1 MVDAR
6 EYHERTKHSPRE
18 LRADEFELDFS
29 NRPRPS
35 KEYVDFP
42 RRSLG
47 TVSTPPETPALQ
59 AIATDTAESNRTPD
73 DDTLSIDLTTLCHYA
88 AGVTKT
94 IEVRGETAKF
104 RAAACTGKLYH
115 VDLYAITGDLDAP
128 DGDDGT
134 DAGVYHYDPNTDEFH
149 VLREGD
155 YRGVLADA
163 TDDHPGVADA
173 PVTLVA
179 TSEWWRNAW
188 KYRNRTY
195 RHAFWDSGTVL
206 ANLLAVA
213 HGSGHR
219 AEVVTGFADDS
230 VARLLG
236 IDPDDE
242 APLELV
248 AVGRDDSGSSVRTVE
263 PIDPIDPETR
273 LASDPVDYPLLSD
286 AWHASTLSDGEA
298 AAEWRERF
306 VDGEGNSVPF
316 GTHPPGDSEGR
327 EASLEQPARSAGDGE
342 RIALDPVDEDTA
354 SARPVANTIERRGSL
369 REYSHEPISSRKFAT
384 VLDRALGGVPLDCFG
399 ASGSAEPTEPST
411 LVDAYCLVHA
421 VEGIPSGAYQYYHG
435 EDALE
440 RIGDT
445 DREIAGHLALDQ
457 SVVGDAAVNVYLMA
471 DVGAIVEAVG
481 NRGYR
486 VAQLAAGIRLG
497 RLYLA
502 TYSHRTLGGRG
513 FTFYDDRVTEH
524 LSPRAANQTPMTLFA
539 LGKPA
544 E

>member
-6 EYHERTKHSPRE
+6 EYHERTKHSPRK
-18 LRADEFELDFS
+18 LRADDFELDFS
-29 NRPRPS
+29 NRPQPS
-35 KEYVDFP
+35 KEYVDLP
-42 RRSLG
+42 GRSLG
-47 TVSTPPETPALQ
+47 TVSTPPATPALQ
-59 AIATDTAESNRTPD
+59 AITTDTAESNGTPD
-73 DDTLSIDLTTLCHYA
+73 GDTDSLDLTTLCHYA

-94 IEVRGETAKF
+94 LEVRGETATF

-115 VDLYAITGDLDAP
+115 VDLYAVTGDLDGGGSAKT
-128 DGDDGT
+128 DDGGI
-134 DAGVYHYDPNTDEFH
+134 DAGVYHYDPDTDEFH

-163 TDDHPGVADA
+163 VGGHPGVADT

-195 RHAFWDSGTVL
+195 RHAFWDSGTIL

-213 HGSGHR
+213 HASGHR

-230 VARLLG
+230 VVRLLG
-236 IDPDDE
+236 LDRDDE
-242 APLELV
+242 VPLELV
-248 AVGRDDSGSSVRTVE
+248 AVGREDSGSDVRTVE
-263 PIDPIDPETR
+263 PIDPIDPATR
-273 LASDPVDYPLLSD
+273 LASDPIDYPLLSD
-286 AWHASTLSDGEA
+286 AWRASTLSDGA
-298 AAEWRERF
+298 AADEWRERF
-306 VDGEGNSVPF
+306 AATADDADRF
-316 GTHPPGDSEGR
+316 GTHSPGN
-327 EASLEQPARSAGDGE
+327 GE
-342 RIALDPVDEDTA
+342 RIALDPVDENTA
-354 SARPVANTIERRGSL
+354 SSRPVANTIERRGSL

-399 ASGSAEPTEPST
+399 VSGAAEPDESDEPST
-411 LVDAYCLVHA
+411 FVDGYCLVHA
-421 VEGIPSGAYQYYHG
+421 VEGVPSGAYQYHHG

-440 RIGDT
+440 RIGDI
-445 DREIAGHLALDQ
+445 DREIAGHLAFDQ
-457 SVVGDAAVNVYLMA
+457 SVVGDAAANVYLLA
-471 DVGAIVEAVG
+471 DVEAIVEQVG

-486 VAQLAAGIRLG
+486 VAQLAAGIALG

-502 TYSHRTLGGRG
+502 TYAHRALGGRG